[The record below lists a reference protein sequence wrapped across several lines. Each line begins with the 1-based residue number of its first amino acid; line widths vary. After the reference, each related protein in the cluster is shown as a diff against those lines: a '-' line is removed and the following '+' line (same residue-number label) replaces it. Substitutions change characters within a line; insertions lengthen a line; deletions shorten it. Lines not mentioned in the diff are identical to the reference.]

1 MTDSAELIAEAH
13 KRAQRCQDLAAV
25 DPDSDWYH
33 PDVISDF
40 RADAEFYHSAAS
52 AIERLA
58 AFKTLVHQRLD
69 ALGIPPGEGECRI
82 SSRLDCV
89 EAEIERLR
97 EALQEAL
104 PYVPEHHVPVMHK
117 IRAALGDA
125 P

>member
-1 MTDSAELIAEAH
+1 MTDRPPLEVACACETHARPHNPTMRENWEHSARSVLREAARTI
-13 KRAQRCQDLAAV
+13 RAQAA
-25 DPDSDWYH
+25 
-33 PDVISDF
+33 
-40 RADAEFYHSAAS
+40 E
-52 AIERLA
+52 IERLA